1 MALQD
6 GGLFVIN
13 ILSLGAGVQS
23 TTMALMAAHGEIT
36 PMPDYAIFA
45 DTGAEP
51 WHVYDQLDFL
61 EEVLPFPVLRVM
73 EHDGLHKNIFSALKD
88 GKDSKGR
95 YASAPF
101 FTESKTGRG
110 MLRRQC
116 TSEFKIKPIE
126 RKVRQLLGLKKGQRA
141 PKEIAVSM
149 WVGISADEAQRMKPN
164 QKHYIQNRW
173 PLIEKEMY
181 RWGCL
186 QWMEK
191 HGYELPKKSACY
203 FCPYHDDK
211 TWLDIK
217 QNDPDAWD
225 DAVKMDEMIRGGVHK
240 TKQKLFLHSSLT
252 PLADV
257 DLDPDRD
264 QVDMFGNECE
274 GMCGV

>member
-1 MALQD
+1 MDCAVL
-6 GGLFVIN
+6 N

-23 TTMALMAAHGEIT
+23 TTMALMAAHGELT

-61 EEVLPFPVLRVM
+61 EEVLPFPVFRVM
-73 EHDGLHKNIFSALKD
+73 EHEGLDKSIRGAVAEGRD
-88 GKDSKGR
+88 EKGR

-101 FTESKTGRG
+101 FVETSPANRG

-116 TSEFKIKPIE
+116 TEVFKIRPIE

-141 PKEIAVSM
+141 PKGIAVSM
-149 WVGISADEAQRMKPN
+149 WIGISADESQRMKPN
-164 QKHYIQNRW
+164 QKHYIENRW
-173 PLIEKEMY
+173 PLIELDMH
-181 RWGCL
+181 RWHCL

-191 HGYELPKKSACY
+191 NEYPLPKKSACY
-203 FCPYHDDK
+203 FCPYHSDA
-211 TWLDIK
+211 TWLDMK

-225 DAVKMDEMIRGGVHK
+225 DAVKMDELIRDGVRN
-240 TKQKLFLHSSLT
+240 TNRLFLHSSMT

>member
-1 MALQD
+1 M
-6 GGLFVIN
+6 IN

-23 TTMALMAAHGEIT
+23 TTMALMAAHGELT

-61 EEVLPFPVLRVM
+61 EEALPFPVLRVM
-73 EHDGLHKNIFSALKD
+73 EGQGLNAAIRGDGRLATP
-88 GKDSKGR
+88 
-95 YASAPF
+95 PF
-101 FTESKTGRG
+101 FTESKDGGG
-110 MLRRQC
+110 MLWRQC
-116 TSEFKIKPIE
+116 TSEYKVKPIE
-126 RKVRQLLGLKKGQRA
+126 RKIRELLGLKKGQRA
-141 PKEIAVSM
+141 PQEIAVTVWM
-149 WVGISADEAQRMKPN
+149 GISSDEVQRMKPN
-164 QKHYIQNRW
+164 PKHYIENRW
-173 PLIEKEMY
+173 PLIEKGMY
-181 RWGCL
+181 RWSCL
-186 QWMEK
+186 EWMEK
-191 HGYELPKKSACY
+191 NEYPLPKKSACY

-225 DAVKMDEMIRGGVHK
+225 DAVKVDGLIRDGVRG
-240 TKQKLFLHSSLT
+240 TTQRLFLHSSMT